1 MLLAL
6 AGLMPLSSSA
16 ESERLAEPNLAA
28 GDDLISADASL
39 KAKSL
44 VGLLHPVPVALTLV
58 ATVAFAP
65 LSRNG
70 ATSDSQILPVVA
82 IIALSQIA
90 IALFND
96 VCDLELDR
104 INRPERAL
112 PRRLIGVGPATATV
126 VVCAALSIAL
136 AFVFGILSG
145 ILVAL
150 GTGAGLT
157 YSAWFKGTSMSWVPF
172 AIAFPLL
179 PIWELLVFHN
189 HTGKL
194 WSIAVIGIPAATA
207 IHLSDALPDR
217 ESDLHAGSGGA
228 ATRLPRRWVI
238 ALCRSL
244 LILSGAFC
252 ASLAWMTAT
261 PPLGYGAPFVGVLAG
276 AFWPGTS
283 GSWRRYL
290 IPIGA
295 LIIAAMWISA
305 LTY

>member
-1 MLLAL
+1 
-6 AGLMPLSSSA
+6 MPLSSSA
-16 ESERLAEPNLAA
+16 EPERLANPELAA
-28 GDDLISADASL
+28 GDELISAVASL

-58 ATVAFAP
+58 ATVAFA
-65 LSRNG
+65 LVSRNR
-70 ATSDSQILPVVA
+70 ATSDSQFLSVVV

-104 INRPERAL
+104 RNRPERAL
-112 PRRLIGVGPATATV
+112 PRRLIGVGRTIAMV
-126 VVCAALSIAL
+126 VVCAALSIGL
-136 AFVFGILSG
+136 AFEFGILSG
-145 ILVAL
+145 VLVAL
-150 GTGAGLT
+150 GTTAGLM

-217 ESDLHAGSGGA
+217 ETDLSAGSGGA
-228 ATRLPRRWVI
+228 ATRLPRRWVT

-252 ASLAWMTAT
+252 ASLAWMTAV
-261 PPLGYGAPFVGVLAG
+261 PPLGYGAPFVGVLAA

-295 LIIAAMWISA
+295 LVIGAMWISA
-305 LTY
+305 LAF